1 MELGSS
7 LFWSVGSWL
16 LLTVGILYFG
26 YRLSVRKKQAKPVQT
41 LSYDEAR
48 RLARNLLKKRYM
60 GRRGFIKP
68 YVTEFSFPHSGE
80 TLRKA
85 LQETNPTPNV
95 HYVQQVLNDLAPGQ
109 YRIAPTE
116 QDNNQE
122 VA

>member
-1 MELGSS
+1 M
-7 LFWSVGSWL
+7 
-16 LLTVGILYFG
+16 
-26 YRLSVRKKQAKPVQT
+26 RKKQARPVQT

-68 YVTEFSFPHSGE
+68 YVAEFSFPHSGE

-85 LQETNPTPNV
+85 LQETNPTPNLL
-95 HYVQQVLNDLAPGQ
+95 YVQQVLNDLAPGQ
-109 YRIAPTE
+109 YQIE
-116 QDNNQE
+116 DSEENDQQG